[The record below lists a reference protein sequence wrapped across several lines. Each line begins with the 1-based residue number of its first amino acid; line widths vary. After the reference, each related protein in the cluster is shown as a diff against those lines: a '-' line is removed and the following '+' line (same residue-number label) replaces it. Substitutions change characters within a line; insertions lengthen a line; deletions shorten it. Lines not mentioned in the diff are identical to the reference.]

1 MKFKTPDFWYQP
13 WNQQSALVRF
23 LAPLGNLYG
32 FATQLRMKFCKPVTI
47 GIPVVCVGNLVAG
60 GSGKTPTSLAL
71 LALLKESGLT
81 KNPCFLTRGYGGLLT
96 GPVFVSQHQF
106 SDVGDESLLLAR
118 AAPTIVAKDRVAG
131 AQLAVSSGH
140 DMIIM
145 DDGFQNPSLYKNVS
159 FIVVDG
165 RTGFGNGYMIPFGP
179 LREPVSSGLAR
190 ARGIIKIGGD
200 TSLHA
205 NKPVIAARLDAASDL
220 PPGTCVF
227 GFCGLGQPEKFR
239 QTLLDMGM
247 EVVGFESFADHH
259 PYSHAELQ
267 TLHAKAATHKAHL
280 VTTEKDLCRLPS
292 AENIHIVKIKLVFD
306 DAGKLISL
314 VREGL

>member
-1 MKFKTPDFWYQP
+1 MTFRTPAFWYQP
-13 WNQQSALVRF
+13 WDQQSALVRF
-23 LAPLGNLYG
+23 LAPIGNLYG
-32 FATQLRMKFCKPVTI
+32 FATRMRVKCCKPIAV
-47 GIPVVCVGNLVAG
+47 GIPVICIGNLVAG
-60 GSGKTPTSLAL
+60 GSGKTPTALAL

-81 KNPCFLTRGYGGLLT
+81 KNPCFLTRGYGGMLT
-96 GPVFVSQHQF
+96 GPVFVSQHKF
-106 SDVGDESLLLAR
+106 NDVGDESLLLAR

-145 DDGFQNPSLYKNVS
+145 DDGFQNPSLHKNAS

-165 RTGFGNGYMIPFGP
+165 RTGFGNGYLVPFGP

-190 ARGIIKIGGD
+190 ARGIIKIGGN
-200 TSLHA
+200 TSLHT
-205 NKPVIAARLDAASDL
+205 NKPVITARLEAVSDL
-220 PPGTCVF
+220 SPGTRLF

-247 EVVGFESFADHH
+247 DVAGFESFADHH
-259 PYSHAELQ
+259 PYTHAELQ
-267 TLHAKAATHKAHL
+267 ALYAKASSHKAHL

-306 DAGKLISL
+306 DAEALLSL
-314 VREGL
+314 VKDSL